1 MLLSSP
7 ITFPEFGICVNPDR
21 VAFYIGEKGIYWY
34 GIIIAVG
41 FLLAVLYAMKRC
53 KQFGLQ
59 QDDLLDGV
67 LWVTPVAIICARAY
81 YCIFYWDLYRDDP
94 LSCLRIWDGGIAIY
108 GGILGMILGVA
119 VFCKIRKIKVWTILD
134 VVSLSFLIG
143 QSIGRWGNFMNRE
156 AHGGETDCFFR
167 MGLEDAAGSVTYYH
181 PTFLYESVWNALGFV
196 LLHCYSKK
204 RKYDGQIFTMYIA
217 WYGLGRMVIE
227 GLRTDSLYIPGTQ
240 IRVSQLLAAV
250 SFVIAAGLLVYM
262 TFFRKHDPADLLVNQ
277 VAAEASEAE

>member
-1 MLLSSP
+1 
-7 ITFPEFGICVNPDR
+7 
-21 VAFYIGEKGIYWY
+21 VAFYIGNKGIYWY

-41 FLLAVLYAMKRC
+41 FLLAVLYAMKRS
-53 KQFGLQ
+53 KQFGLK

-67 LWVTPVAIICARAY
+67 LWVTPLAIICARAY

-94 LSCLRIWDGGIAIY
+94 ISALRIWDGGIAIY
-108 GGILGMILGVA
+108 GGIIGMIIGVA
-119 VFCKIRKIKVWTILD
+119 VFCKIRKLRVWTILD

-156 AHGGETDCFFR
+156 AHGGVTDSIFR
-167 MGLEDAAGSVTYYH
+167 MGLEDAAGNVVYYH

-196 LLHCYSKK
+196 LLHFYSKK
-204 RKYDGQIFTMYIA
+204 RKYEGQIFTMYVA
-217 WYGLGRMVIE
+217 WYGAGRMIIE

-250 SFVIAAGLLVYM
+250 SFVVAAGILVYM
-262 TFFRKHDPADLLVNQ
+262 TFFRKHDPENLLVNQ
-277 VAAEASEAE
+277 VAAREAEAESAE